1 MFEEGTGNCCCGFSC
16 YPYHR
21 VPCQVLSLSRS
32 HKGNAGQSK
41 KVQFHFFLWCIYQ
54 ISEKNICFYFLEKVK
69 IEMNIKVIK
78 NLIVICDVTSRITLA
93 FLLNFFLLELL
104 GFRYSGWSWRF
115 VEIKVFE
122 IKKTASF
129 SWKWQQTTQKWHKKL
144 KV

>member
-41 KVQFHFFLWCIYQ
+41 KVQFHFPLMHLSNFRKEYLFLFFRKSENWNEYKSYQKFNCYLWCDKQ
-54 ISEKNICFYFLEKVK
+54 DNSCFPLK
-69 IEMNIKVIK
+69 
-78 NLIVICDVTSRITLA
+78 L
-93 FLLNFFLLELL
+93 FLLGLL

-129 SWKWQQTTQKWHKKL
+129 SWKWQQRTQKWHKKL